1 MNKKIVWCG
10 VVIFCSLFFTSCLS
24 MMLGEPSNDAV
35 RDQTTKVYTAS
46 GDDES
51 LLKAINKAKIS
62 AIQKAV
68 VDLIGVYAEQQH
80 EARLR
85 ETLYGT
91 KNPNAFVVNEAME
104 VLNKYMLAG
113 NYFCEI
119 KIPVRMR
126 VISDFLNAQGITAGN
141 TAAKN
146 ENQNQLDTRKENFV
160 PENKKNPDDVLAQE
174 KKRAEEAGNAEYL
187 AHYLNTMTYMVYGA
201 ENSSADPFLL
211 KSAVEMANA
220 YLIQQGNTVI
230 DFAEV
235 EKLKKESAQLYQ
247 ESQASGISLIQW
259 IAQRLNA
266 DVYLEVDAATEGGW
280 EYDSYYGSA
289 KITVKIFNPST
300 GEILGSVPYSSPKT
314 FSRISAYDAESN
326 ALQSTVYKVL
336 PIVSD
341 QSKLMLARAYARG
354 IRYEITL
361 NGSKDTRLMTLF
373 RKELAKEVND
383 IRTINLSS
391 AQARYAVFAFC
402 ELDEILSIVYNIAEK
417 LPGFEN
423 MELVVLRGKS
433 LTFSMGR

>member
-1 MNKKIVWCG
+1 
-10 VVIFCSLFFTSCLS
+10 
-24 MMLGEPSNDAV
+24 
-35 RDQTTKVYTAS
+35 
-46 GDDES
+46 
-51 LLKAINKAKIS
+51 
-62 AIQKAV
+62 
-68 VDLIGVYAEQQH
+68 
-80 EARLR
+80 
-85 ETLYGT
+85 
-91 KNPNAFVVNEAME
+91 
-104 VLNKYMLAG
+104 
-113 NYFCEI
+113 
-119 KIPVRMR
+119 
-126 VISDFLNAQGITAGN
+126 
-141 TAAKN
+141 
-146 ENQNQLDTRKENFV
+146 
-160 PENKKNPDDVLAQE
+160 
-174 KKRAEEAGNAEYL
+174 
-187 AHYLNTMTYMVYGA
+187 MVYGA